1 MEFVT
6 LRENRVMK
14 NFAIKLV
21 CLTTAYVF
29 VFAALNQMN
38 VNIRILL
45 LMHSVGFILI
55 PFMTYT
61 VLTDNYK
68 TNKTFKDW
76 YEDHTIKTLDEDE

>member
-1 MEFVT
+1 
-6 LRENRVMK
+6 MK

-21 CLTTAYVF
+21 WFTTAYVF
-29 VFAALNQMN
+29 VFAALNQTN

-45 LMHSVGFILI
+45 LMHSIGFLLI

-76 YEDHTIKTLDEDE
+76 YEDHPMKTLDKEEDS

>member
-1 MEFVT
+1 
-6 LRENRVMK
+6 MK

-21 CLTTAYVF
+21 WLTTAYVF

-38 VNIRILL
+38 VTIRILL
-45 LMHSVGFILI
+45 LMHSIGFLLI

-76 YEDHTIKTLDEDE
+76 YEDHTIKTLDEEE